1 MKNGLEIGC
10 WIRFLQKSYKR
21 IMRDAGASD
30 TMIGHAIEAA
40 QAHRGPLRLKL
51 KTVVAWPEAVEDS
64 EEEEFSEEEE
74 KEEERRSVEQVPEA
88 AGGEEDVA
96 QISAAMAG
104 ASVEQVPDRRRAVT
118 PAERNSVRNGMQSV
132 VVVPAKR
139 IVTERSP
146 AKKPKSLMGQWV
158 RPPLPKLPRLQ
169 PSASNPP
176 VIKKSIDDAGRPI
189 DFQPTSAWNLLPG
202 TARRRFDW
210 RDDRVSGVVSLG
222 YDPNTGRENF
232 RVHVGKE
239 DDLRGNDYLV
249 VDDGEES
256 AGRKEKRKSREQ
268 LQIQKERTNKLVE
281 SLERVENRGENR
293 KRKFVKK

>member
-1 MKNGLEIGC
+1 M
-10 WIRFLQKSYKR
+10 QKSYKR

-40 QAHRGPLRLKL
+40 QAHRGPRRLKL

-64 EEEEFSEEEE
+64 EEEEEFSEEEE
-74 KEEERRSVEQVPEA
+74 EEEERRSVEQVPEA
-88 AGGEEDVA
+88 AGGDEDVA
-96 QISAAMAG
+96 KIAAAMAN
-104 ASVEQVPDRRRAVT
+104 ASVEQVPDRRRVT
-118 PAERNSVRNGMQSV
+118 PTERSSIRNGMQSV

-139 IVTERSP
+139 IVTERLP
-146 AKKPKSLMGQWV
+146 TDKPKSLMGQWV

-281 SLERVENRGENR
+281 SLERVENQGESR